1 MPGSGVRVKR
11 KEGVGAANGVTPSRA
26 GRPNGTKISTLAIF
40 VGFTR
45 FHCYIPFTSH
55 RGAKARSHGCA
66 ESAQDIEM
74 GKVEEVEATRE
85 GSRSAHKQLHSPKRE
100 GAGKASQEQQDCRAL
115 GLQAGAAGKGG
126 GEGGKQLEE
135 GM

>member
-1 MPGSGVRVKR
+1 MHKTS
-11 KEGVGAANGVTPSRA
+11 
-26 GRPNGTKISTLAIF
+26 F
-40 VGFTR
+40 W

-85 GSRSAHKQLHSPKRE
+85 GSRSAHKQFHSPKRE
-100 GAGKASQEQQDCRAL
+100 GAGKASQEQ
-115 GLQAGAAGKGG
+115 GVAGQWGYTPEQQE
-126 GEGGKQLEE
+126 GEMMKRGRSSKR
-135 GM
+135 GMREPRKMV